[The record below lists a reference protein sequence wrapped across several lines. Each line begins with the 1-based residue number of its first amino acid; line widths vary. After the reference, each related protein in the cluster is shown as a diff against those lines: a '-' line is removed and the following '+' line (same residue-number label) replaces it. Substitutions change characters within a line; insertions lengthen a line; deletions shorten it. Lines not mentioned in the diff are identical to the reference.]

1 MSLSTLFPVAFP
13 ALALAHFVALLS
25 PGQDFFL
32 IVGHSIRHRL
42 QGSRFI
48 CLGVALGNALYIALA
63 ILGWTNIRDN
73 QLVFSFVEILG
84 AIFLLWIGQRLL
96 RSQKTETLVEAEHEQ
111 EQEKGPSAI
120 NQLFLGLNS
129 ALLNPKNAL
138 FYMSLMTVILGSE
151 VTLIQQF
158 SCGVWMF
165 FAVLLW
171 DLFIASA
178 IGRPR
183 IQMQLKAVIHII
195 ERVAGLVLIFFGITL
210 FAGYL
215 A

>member
-73 QLVFSFVEILG
+73 QLVFSFVEVLG
-84 AIFLLWIGQRLL
+84 AIYLLWIGQRLL
-96 RSQKTETLVEAEHEQ
+96 RSQKTASLAEAEHEQ
-111 EQEKGPSAI
+111 DRSPSAI
-120 NQLFLGLNS
+120 NQLLLGLNS

-151 VTLIQQF
+151 VTLIQQV

-183 IQMQLKAVIHII
+183 IQIQLKAVIHII

-210 FAGYL
+210 FTGYL

>member
-73 QLVFSFVEILG
+73 QLVFSFVEVLG
-84 AIFLLWIGQRLL
+84 AIYLLWIGQRLL
-96 RSQKTETLVEAEHEQ
+96 RSQKTESLLEAEHEQ
-111 EQEKGPSAI
+111 ERAPSAI
-120 NQLFLGLNS
+120 NQLLLGLNS

-151 VTLIQQF
+151 VTLLQQV
-158 SCGVWMF
+158 SCGVCMF

-183 IQMQLKAVIHII
+183 MQKQLKAVIHII

-210 FAGYL
+210 FTSYL